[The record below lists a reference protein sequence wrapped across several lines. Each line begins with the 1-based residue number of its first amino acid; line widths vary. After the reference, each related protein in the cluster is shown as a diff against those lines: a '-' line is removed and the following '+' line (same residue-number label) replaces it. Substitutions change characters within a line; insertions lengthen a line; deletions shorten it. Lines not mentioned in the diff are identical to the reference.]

1 VHARSPEPQYPIA
14 SVDNAL
20 RLLLMFRDRA
30 KIRLSDAAASLG
42 VANSTAHRLLAML
55 AHYGF
60 VRQDPATKWYEA
72 GDALVAVGLEAV
84 RRLDVRAMAR
94 PVLEQ
99 VSAETGETVHCG
111 VLEGA
116 TVRYVDA
123 IESAQ
128 VLRVTGRTGTTLPA
142 HCSSAGKALLAG
154 LDPTSLRELYPGDRL
169 PQATERSIDSF
180 AALVKALERVRR
192 QGYALN
198 LEESEAGVGSVA
210 VAIDDDLGRTIAAVS
225 CAAPVSRL
233 GRRRVTD
240 IADLM
245 VAAVHHR

>member
-1 VHARSPEPQYPIA
+1 VHAGAPEPQYPIA

-20 RLLLMFRDRA
+20 RLLLMFRDRGQ
-30 KIRLSDAAASLG
+30 IRLSEAASSLG

-55 AHYGF
+55 THYGF

-84 RRLDVRAMAR
+84 RRLDVRTVAR
-94 PVLEQ
+94 PLLERL
-99 VSAETGETVHCG
+99 SAETGETVHCG

-142 HCSSAGKALLAG
+142 HCSSVGKALLAR
-154 LDPTSLRELYPGDRL
+154 LDPTRLRELYPGDRL
-169 PQATERSIDSF
+169 PQATDRSIDSF
-180 AALVKALERVRR
+180 PELVKALDRVRR
-192 QGYALN
+192 QGYAVN
-198 LEESEAGVGSVA
+198 LEESEAGVGSIA

-233 GRRRVTD
+233 SRRRVTD

-245 VAAVHHR
+245 VAVVHQP